1 VAIDRDDTLKKAERL
16 LRQGR
21 LEAAIAEYQR
31 VVDEFPRDWNTANT
45 LGDCFYRAH
54 QVDRA
59 VEQYCR
65 IADHFAHDG
74 FYPKAAALY
83 KKALKIKP
91 DDEHALQQSAELAI
105 KQDLLV
111 EAKQHLAAL
120 AERRRV
126 LGDAHGAADALLR
139 LGSLDPDDLE
149 ARLAAARAVA
159 TAGGGERVIAEFR
172 AVAETLNERGES
184 DRALAVLEEAATA
197 APGDASLKAALVA
210 QYAAAG
216 QIERAREFATS
227 PAEFVSLADAL
238 DGRGD
243 REGALEM
250 IERAQSIAPRERAF
264 AERLVRGYAALGAS
278 DRARTWLDALGEIG
292 EPDLLR
298 IAADLRAQAGEHD
311 ASRGLFARL
320 LAREPHLAR
329 TIAARGAELAANG
342 PDTALV
348 YVESAADTLLLHGDF
363 AGAAEAYQGFLHHQP
378 GHVAGSLRL
387 VEICVDGELE
397 TLVAAQAA
405 LVDAYISA
413 GRGAEALAVAEDLV
427 STHPGD
433 TVHLARLRRALEL
446 SGEPDVERALAQRAA
461 TTGTPI
467 DLSDEQPIAPALAAP
482 PTDVSDPAGKTAT
495 DASGARPKASP
506 PAARTGDPFKLGPIA
521 IDLGDI
527 LDDDLEGSTGG
538 AARDLSEVDLSDAL
552 DGLKGPSPAAPTPTT
567 PPATLEGVFAEFREE
582 IDRHSQSDAA
592 EQHYKV
598 GLTYEEM
605 GMVPEAMKELEIA
618 VRAPRLRFEAASHLG
633 RLSLKCGR
641 SREAIE
647 WFERAAEAPAPTIEA
662 GRTLLYELGDTLESS
677 GEIARALA
685 VFLELQ
691 ADAADFRDVAR
702 RVERLA
708 RVQAGG

>member
-1 VAIDRDDTLKKAERL
+1 VAIDREDTLKKAEKL

-21 LEAAIAEYQR
+21 LDAAIAEYQR
-31 VVDEFPRDWNTANT
+31 VVDEYPRDWNTANT

-54 QVDRA
+54 QLDRA

-91 DDEHALQQSAELAI
+91 DDEHALQQSAELAAR
-105 KQDLLV
+105 QGLLA
-111 EAKQHLAAL
+111 EAKGHFAAL
-120 AERRRV
+120 AERRRA

-139 LGSLDPDDLE
+139 LGSLDPEDLE

-159 TAGGGERVIAEFR
+159 AAGADDRV
-172 AVAETLNERGES
+172 VAEVRGVADAFAERGER
-184 DRALAVLEEAATA
+184 DRALAVLEEAAQA
-197 APGDASLKAALVA
+197 APGDASLKSALVE

-216 QIERAREFATS
+216 QIDRSREFATT
-227 PAEFVSLADAL
+227 PGEFVSLADAL
-238 DGRGD
+238 DARGD

-250 IERAQSIAPRERAF
+250 IERAQSIAPKDRGL

-278 DRARTWLDALGEIG
+278 DRARGWLDALGEIS

-298 IAADLRAQAGEHD
+298 IAADLRAEAGDHD

-329 TIAARGAELAANG
+329 ALAARGAELAAKQ
-342 PDTALV
+342 PDAAIV

-363 AGAAEAYQGFLHHQP
+363 AGAAETYQAFLRHQP
-378 GHVAGSLRL
+378 GHVGGSLRL
-387 VEICVDGELE
+387 VEICVDGELGA
-397 TLVAAQAA
+397 LAAAQAA
-405 LVDAYISA
+405 LVDAYIGA

-427 STHPGD
+427 ATHPGD
-433 TVHLARLRRALEL
+433 ASQLARLRRALEL
-446 SGEPDVERALAQRAA
+446 SGEPDVERALADRAA
-461 TTGTPI
+461 AGRTTSTKF
-467 DLSDEQPIAPALAAP
+467 DLTDDGLPDLAASP
-482 PTDVSDPAGKTAT
+482 PDTAARGAT
-495 DASGARPKASP
+495 DGAKATRPKAASP
-506 PAARTGDPFKLGPIA
+506 TPGTGDPFKLGPIA

-527 LDDDLEGSTGG
+527 LDDDLESP
-538 AARDLSEVDLSDAL
+538 AAAGDRELTEVDLSDAL
-552 DGLKGPSPAAPTPTT
+552 ANLKPSPPSTPAPTT

-582 IDRHSQSDAA
+582 IDRHSQADAA
-592 EQHYKV
+592 DQHYKV

-618 VRAPRLRFEAASHLG
+618 VRAPRLRFEAASRLA
-633 RLSLKCGR
+633 RLSLKSGR
-641 SREAIE
+641 PAEAIE
-647 WFERAAEAPAPTIEA
+647 WFERAAEPPAPTVEA
-662 GRTLLYELGDTLESS
+662 GRTLLYELGDTLESG
-677 GEIARALA
+677 GETARALA

-691 ADAADFRDVAR
+691 ADAPDFRDVAR